1 MEPYKEKTTA
11 AYNKHPDFY
20 AKKFEGL
27 FELERRPEFERFIG
41 LLSQR
46 EPNGNGF
53 TRRYMLDLG
62 CGAGEHAAYFTKRG
76 LGVTCVD
83 ISEAM
88 VKRCKGRGLD
98 ACVMDIEDLK
108 YDPALF
114 HGIWAVTSLLHVPK
128 SKMPGV
134 TRKLHEILK
143 HDGLLYVCVKE
154 GVGEVLLAEKH
165 DPQSERFFAYYQEPE
180 LHDAFKGAFSVIE
193 SKVVQRGNT
202 RFVQTFFRKNNDYS
216 SP

>member
-1 MEPYKEKTTA
+1 MDSYKEKTTA

-41 LLSQR
+41 LLPLR

-53 TRRYMLDLG
+53 TRRYILDLG

-83 ISEAM
+83 ISEEM
-88 VKRCKGRGLD
+88 VKRCKDRGLD

-108 YDPALF
+108 FDPGVF
-114 HGIWAVTSLLHVPK
+114 HGVWAVTSLLHVPK
-128 SKMPGV
+128 SKMQAV
-134 TRKLHEILK
+134 ACKLHEILK

-154 GVGEVLLAEKH
+154 GVGEALLAEKH
-165 DPQSERFFAYYQEPE
+165 DPDTERFFAYYQEPE
-180 LHDAFKGAFSVIE
+180 LHDAFKGAFSVVE
-193 SKVVQRGNT
+193 SRVVPRGNT